1 MLRQLFRQG
10 FNSWNFYHCNI
21 DENTVKAVLD
31 AIATNGM
38 KEAGY
43 EYVNIDDCARSLPHS
58 LPIVVATCHATKP
71 VPATAFCF
79 VSHDKE
85 TAAFRVSRQGNF
97 CRCRLAGGTL

>member
-1 MLRQLFRQG
+1 MLRRIFRQG

-43 EYVNIDDCARSLPHS
+43 EYVNIDDCALP
-58 LPIVVATCHATKP
+58 
-71 VPATAFCF
+71 PAF
-79 VSHDKE
+79 
-85 TAAFRVSRQGNF
+85 AAYR
-97 CRCRLAGGTL
+97 T